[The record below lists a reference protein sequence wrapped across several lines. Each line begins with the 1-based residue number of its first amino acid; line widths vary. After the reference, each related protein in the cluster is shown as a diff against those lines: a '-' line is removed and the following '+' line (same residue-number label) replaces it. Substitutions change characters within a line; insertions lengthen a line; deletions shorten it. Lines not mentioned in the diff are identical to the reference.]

1 MADVLR
7 QWEEVGKDEDEI
19 TVNRFESKK
28 LVLAQAQMKKK
39 ETNNEKK
46 RKMTD
51 RSTNML
57 EEVASKNDHDDTE
70 EMILWRTF
78 GQEIFNELWK

>member
-1 MADVLR
+1 MAGVLR

-51 RSTNML
+51 RSTKIL
-57 EEVASKNDHDDTE
+57 EEVASKNEYGDAGGNDP
-70 EMILWRTF
+70 
-78 GQEIFNELWK
+78 

>member
-19 TVNRFESKK
+19 TLNRFEGKK

-46 RKMTD
+46 EEDD
-51 RSTNML
+51 R
-57 EEVASKNDHDDTE
+57 
-70 EMILWRTF
+70 
-78 GQEIFNELWK
+78 